1 MRRLAVYVA
10 CGATAMV
17 LSAGCG
23 GSAVP
28 TPVPGADALSAALG
42 GGDAETQGGTGFTL
56 SALPESFADGS
67 AGAAFALAVE
77 PESAA
82 ENGGTVVC
90 IHADG
95 PCRLRG
101 VLCRVGYDAARYA
114 PVEAHASPALGAPGA
129 VVQLVV
135 PTGPGVVMVGIV
147 PMGARE
153 VPVQGGE
160 ELARVAFRVSK
171 RGEAPSRRVSSAP
184 VMDEARAKLTVDIS
198 GRAIIWTHYLPG
210 DYDQNGVVGLP
221 DLVPFAKHFGEAGHW
236 NGNSYD
242 PLATDT
248 IADVIDCN
256 RDAAITLADVV
267 TIAHNFGCTA
277 DHYTVFGSLDPAHD
291 MPESNSAP
299 SRLPPLSEIPVGQ
312 MLGDLLSE
320 RGYFLLTDLGLSDG
334 WAYWVRPRAGSS
346 EGTPSNY
353 GLFDTAGAATFS
365 TEIQP
370 ETYLSGT
377 LEGLSLKFSDAEE
390 GLLVDVWLEGA
401 ENLSALSAWVHFD
414 PSRFDLVEVSGGI
427 QGSVSNSELAG
438 RVLLFSQSIQQSAGG
453 ESNLGRLRFAR
464 QPQPAMAEPVVQDC
478 SYMPWYTLDPGVRM
492 SYDSESRQLS
502 WYYGR
507 YADCDQ
513 DGLVLID
520 DILMIGRFF
529 HQEPSDPRSAAVLAD
544 CNGNGQVEYSDLTPI
559 AVHYGQGL
567 TGYNVYGTMDPL
579 SVPPKGEQPQIAPIG
594 HVSLSEGQ
602 GDPFVDRLRF
612 TFTVP
617 VPQSGLFLF
626 VAPER
631 NGQVGAIAVS
641 GVIPVP

>member
-1 MRRLAVYVA
+1 MIA
-10 CGATAMV
+10 

-28 TPVPGADALSAALG
+28 TPVPGADALSAALSG
-42 GGDAETQGGTGFTL
+42 GGAETGGGAGFCV
-56 SALPESFADGS
+56 SALPQSFADGS
-67 AGAAFALAVE
+67 ASAAFALAVE
-77 PESAA
+77 REAAA
-82 ENGGTVVC
+82 EDGGTVVC
-90 IHADG
+90 IHADE
-95 PCRLRG
+95 PCKLRG

-114 PVEAHASPALGAPGA
+114 PVDAHASPALGAPAA

-135 PTGPGVVMVGIV
+135 PAGPGVVMVGIV
-147 PMGARE
+147 PMGGRE

-160 ELARVAFRVSK
+160 ELARVVFGASK
-171 RGEAPSRRVSSAP
+171 RGDPPSRRASSAP
-184 VMDEARAKLTVDIS
+184 VMDEARAKLVVDIS
-198 GRAIIWTHYLPG
+198 GRAITWKHYLPG

-277 DHYTVFGSLDPAHD
+277 DHYTVFGSLDPARD

-299 SRLPPLSEIPVGQ
+299 SRPPPLSEIPVGQ
-312 MLGDLLSE
+312 MLGDLVSE

-353 GLFDTAGAATFS
+353 ALFDTVGAATFS

-370 ETYLSGT
+370 ETFLSGT
-377 LEGLSLKFSDAEE
+377 LEGLNLKFSDAEE

-401 ENLSALSAWVHFD
+401 ENLEALSAWVHFD

-438 RVLLFSQSIQQSAGG
+438 RVLVFTNSLSSISQSAGG
-453 ESNLGRLRFAR
+453 ESSLGRLRFAR

-478 SYMPWYTLDPGVRM
+478 SLYYASTQDPGVRM
-492 SYDSESRQLS
+492 SYDSVTRELS

-520 DILMIGRFF
+520 DILMIGYNYG
-529 HQEPSDPRSAAVLAD
+529 ELPDDPRSAAWLAD
-544 CNGNGQVEYSDLTPI
+544 CFGDGYVEISDMSHI
-559 AVHYGQGL
+559 GVHYGQGL
-567 TGYNVYGTMDPL
+567 TGYNVYATLDPL
-579 SVPPKGEQPQIAPIG
+579 SVPPKGEQPQNAPIG

-602 GDPFVDRLRF
+602 GDPFVDRLRLS
-612 TFTVP
+612 FTVP
-617 VPQSGLFLF
+617 APQSGMFLF

-631 NGQVGAIAVS
+631 NGQVGAIAVG
-641 GVIPVP
+641 GVVPVP